1 MGGTKACFFI
11 GSRFDMADTY
21 FLFVRF
27 FRVFHGGF
35 SRVLVGFALGVSRAG
50 AYDDAARCV
59 GMVRSVGQR
68 LPVDCDSARA
78 ESRQMRTKRIKLLLI
93 GEKEL
98 YEKFYPFVN
107 VHGF

>member
-1 MGGTKACFFI
+1 M
-11 GSRFDMADTY
+11 
-21 FLFVRF
+21 
-27 FRVFHGGF
+27 
-35 SRVLVGFALGVSRAG
+35 LVGFALGVSRAG
-50 AYDDAARCV
+50 AYDGAARGV
-59 GMVRSVGQR
+59 GLVRSVGQR